1 MRGFWVVARL
11 VLDFVYRKGCTL
23 SPLRRWGIASRHKP
37 ASERRA
43 SCLTATADPAV
54 AAPLARLGY
63 MSVVFKI
70 EKIGIRKYG
79 IVYNDNTLLI
89 VSKPVRVTT

>member
-1 MRGFWVVARL
+1 M
-11 VLDFVYRKGCTL
+11 
-23 SPLRRWGIASRHKP
+23 
-37 ASERRA
+37 
-43 SCLTATADPAV
+43 ATADPTV